1 MARDTPPTCN
11 CASAV
16 PGTEGFDTKGRALVV
31 FSSCLADPPGC
42 VGVQLSGLDQGCAGQ
57 LFPGAA
63 FKRKA
68 RRKVEGEGGA
78 AH

>member
-1 MARDTPPTCN
+1 MARGTPPTCSH
-11 CASAV
+11 ASAM
-16 PGTEGFDTKGRALVV
+16 PGTEGFDTKGQGPVV
-31 FSSCLADPPGC
+31 FSRCLAGPPGC
-42 VGVQLSGLDQGCAGQ
+42 AGVQLSGLDQGCAGQ